1 MRIFLKKKKWMAWVV
16 MLVFLFVSIMPTAA
30 LAKPGNGNGNG
41 NNKGDSSITVTVP
54 TTDIAVEKIWNDE
67 DNEAQKRP
75 ERITVGL
82 YEGEASEGETP
93 IQTIELTSDGDWEGA
108 FENVPVC
115 DEQGDPIQY
124 AVDEVVLPNGYQSES
139 ASFFAGG
146 VSSVSDLVEV
156 TSCSHLEWSDIG
168 TSNFLVARSANNTDT
183 GYYVWTREALQD
195 GQDEVLL
202 MKLNDLIGKENGRN
216 HFTKDNTE
224 ILSGDSVTFRAE
236 FNSGETGQITI
247 ASNGTLQFTGKQ
259 IWTMFWYSS
268 LEFAEKPAS
277 VEITNTYDPTI
288 PEPDSTGNLLIT
300 KKVTGLENAKGT
312 QKFNFV
318 LSSEVLTG
326 AESVTI
332 DGEAVTKITDKEL
345 IIPVTVDLSKGG
357 ASAKVEG
364 LPQGNYI
371 INEVLGEKNSAV
383 AINGYDF
390 KGVALTTDKT
400 VDIADKQA
408 TFTVGEKVS
417 FDVAFENQY
426 IVNGNP
432 PQPITGNLLINKK
445 VTGLDNAIET
455 QNFNF
460 VLSSEAL
467 KNYEAAVTVDE
478 KPVKIDTENGK
489 IRLPVT
495 VVKDSGNV
503 KVEGLPVG
511 DYTLVEDKDSAAIK
525 DYTLDVSLE
534 TEKTQDVTCVD
545 DKATFTVDD
554 SNVSFNVTFTNTY
567 TKSGDGE
574 DNGNTGGGNTGNENT
589 GGNTGNENTGGN
601 TGNENT
607 GGNTG
612 NENTGGNTSNEN
624 TGGNTG
630 NENTGGNEGSNND
643 TDNTTTIVDEPTPLV
658 NVPEEPMEEF
668 LEEPIEEI
676 EIDEPEVPLTEAP
689 GEPVAIEEPEVPLG
703 DAPKTGDSSNV
714 VLFVVLMLAAG
725 AGLVVTRRKF
735 N

>member
-1 MRIFLKKKKWMAWVV
+1 MTRLLKKSKWVAAILVAM
-16 MLVFLFVSIMPTAA
+16 MLLTIMPVSAFA
-30 LAKPGNGNGNG
+30 EKGNGATTDIDVVKVWEDNDNVAGARPESITVQLKNGDQVVAEIDING
-41 NNKGDSSITVTVP
+41 DESAETWEGTFESVPVYDEQGNPIQYTVVEEPVAEYDVTYVQPVVGGMQSIVDKVPNCNEDVYSIGDANIVIAKAANDDNSDGKTSYYIWAKDASDIEETTLLDNLNNGRPKLEGAGEAFSIENTVFRYGEPGIFDILLKGATTPSSITIENGTITFEKTKLWAMFWHG
-54 TTDIAVEKIWNDE
+54 TTKSV
-67 DNEAQKRP
+67 
-75 ERITVGL
+75 
-82 YEGEASEGETP
+82 
-93 IQTIELTSDGDWEGA
+93 
-108 FENVPVC
+108 
-115 DEQGDPIQY
+115 
-124 AVDEVVLPNGYQSES
+124 ES
-139 ASFFAGG
+139 A
-146 VSSVSDLVEV
+146 
-156 TSCSHLEWSDIG
+156 
-168 TSNFLVARSANNTDT
+168 
-183 GYYVWTREALQD
+183 
-195 GQDEVLL
+195 
-202 MKLNDLIGKENGRN
+202 
-216 HFTKDNTE
+216 
-224 ILSGDSVTFRAE
+224 
-236 FNSGETGQITI
+236 
-247 ASNGTLQFTGKQ
+247 
-259 IWTMFWYSS
+259 
-268 LEFAEKPAS
+268 PA
-277 VEITNTYDPTI
+277 VIKNTYNPTI

-318 LSSEVLTG
+318 LS
-326 AESVTI
+326 
-332 DGEAVTKITDKEL
+332 GEALNGKLGDIVVKDAVTGEDKTKDTLKNEL
-345 IIPVTVDLSKGG
+345 EGSILIPVTVDLSQGE
-357 ASAKVEG
+357 ASTKVEG

-371 INEVLGEKNSAV
+371 IKEVLGEKNSAV

-426 IVNGNP
+426 TANGNS
-432 PQPITGNLLINKK
+432 PQPITGNLLITKK
-445 VTGLDNAIET
+445 VTGLDDAIGT
-455 QNFNF
+455 QKFNF

-467 KNYEAAVTVDE
+467 KNYEGAVTVDE
-478 KPVKIDTENGK
+478 EPVTIDTENGEIK
-489 IRLPVT
+489 LPVT

-511 DYTLVEDKDSAAIK
+511 DYTLVEDKDGAAIK

-612 NENTGGNTSNEN
+612 NE
-624 TGGNTG
+624 
-630 NENTGGNEGSNND
+630 GSNND

-658 NVPEEPMEEF
+658 NVPEEPM
-668 LEEPIEEI
+668 EEPIEEI

-703 DAPKTGDSSNV
+703 DAPKTGDSSNA
-714 VLFVVLMLAAG
+714 VLFVALMLAAG